1 MSRKDLDQG
10 VSLVAVL
17 AVAVSMATFASA
29 RASAGS
35 AVIGSVAGSRNA
47 TLAGEPLL
55 PSAVVFSGDS
65 LKVGDGATV
74 IALSQGSR
82 LVFGRETEAR
92 FLREG
97 NGVTVLLGEGSVSV
111 YHPEGSAE
119 VRVNANNVSIAPAPG
134 FKTLGEV
141 AMLNGAIMVT
151 SKEGLLRVEGNGS
164 PVEVATG
171 KTITIGSRVARAPRP
186 QGGGQGMGGGGSTA
200 LEAGALGAGAAAAIL
215 AGIGISRANNA
226 RDAANA
232 ANATAAK
239 ADADAVAA
247 ANTAD
252 ADAKAAIDAANAA
265 EATANS
271 VGCALNNF
279 NDQLTGGGLASP
291 NNPPA
296 GQPCPPFSGAS

>member
-1 MSRKDLDQG
+1 MRIRGKGLTSRAL
-10 VSLVAVL
+10 LFVL
-17 AVAVSMATFASA
+17 LLGFASIPA
-29 RASAGS
+29 FAGS
-35 AVIGSVAGSRNA
+35 AVVGSVGGSMNA
-47 TLAGEPLL
+47 TLGGQPLL
-55 PSAVVFSGDS
+55 PNSVIFSGDS
-65 LKVGDGATV
+65 LKVRDGATV
-74 IALSQGSR
+74 IALASGSR

-164 PVEVATG
+164 LVEVATG
-171 KTITIGSRVARAPRP
+171 KTITIGSRMARAPRP
-186 QGGGQGMGGGGSTA
+186 QGGGGQGLGGGGSTA

-215 AGIGISRANNA
+215 AGIGISRANDA

-232 ANATAAK
+232 ANATAGK

-247 ANTAD
+247 D
-252 ADAKAAIDAANAA
+252 ADAKAATDAANAA

-291 NNPPA
+291 YHPPA
-296 GQPCPPFSGAS
+296 GQPCPPFSGGS

>member
-1 MSRKDLDQG
+1 MRIRGKGLTSRAL
-10 VSLVAVL
+10 LFVL
-17 AVAVSMATFASA
+17 LLGLASIPA
-29 RASAGS
+29 FAGS
-35 AVIGSVAGSRNA
+35 AVVGSVAGSMNA
-47 TLAGEPLL
+47 TVGGQPLL
-55 PSAVVFSGDS
+55 PNSVIFSGDS
-65 LKVGDGATV
+65 LKVRDGATV
-74 IALSQGSR
+74 IALASGSR

-171 KTITIGSRVARAPRP
+171 KTITIGSRMARAPRP

-200 LEAGALGAGAAAAIL
+200 LEAGALDAGAAAAIL
-215 AGIGISRANNA
+215 AGIGISRANDA

-247 ANTAD
+247 D
-252 ADAKAAIDAANAA
+252 ADAKAATDAANAA
-265 EATANS
+265 QATANS

-291 NNPPA
+291 YNPPA
-296 GQPCPPFSGAS
+296 GQPCPPFSGGS

>member
-1 MSRKDLDQG
+1 MREKSFTSRAL
-10 VSLVAVL
+10 LFVL
-17 AVAVSMATFASA
+17 LLGMASIPAF
-29 RASAGS
+29 AGS
-35 AVIGSVAGSRNA
+35 AVVGSVAGSMNA
-47 TLAGEPLL
+47 TVGGQPLL
-55 PSAVVFSGDS
+55 PNSVIFSGDS
-65 LKVGDGATV
+65 LKVRDGATV
-74 IALSQGSR
+74 IALASGSR

-171 KTITIGSRVARAPRP
+171 KTITIGSRTARAPRP
-186 QGGGQGMGGGGSTA
+186 QGGGGQGLGGGGSTA

-215 AGIGISRANNA
+215 AGIGISRANDA

-232 ANATAAK
+232 ANATAGK

-247 ANTAD
+247 D
-252 ADAKAAIDAANAA
+252 ADAKAATDAANAA

-291 NNPPA
+291 YNPPA
-296 GQPCPPFSGAS
+296 GQPCPPFSGGS

>member
-1 MSRKDLDQG
+1 MRIRGKGLTSRAL
-10 VSLVAVL
+10 LFVL
-17 AVAVSMATFASA
+17 LLGLASIPA
-29 RASAGS
+29 FAGS
-35 AVIGSVAGSRNA
+35 AVVGSVAGSMNA
-47 TLAGEPLL
+47 TVGGQPLL
-55 PSAVVFSGDS
+55 PNSVIFSGDS
-65 LKVGDGATV
+65 LKVRDGATV
-74 IALSQGSR
+74 IALASGSR

-119 VRVNANNVSIAPAPG
+119 VRVNANNVSIAPTPG

-151 SKEGLLRVEGNGS
+151 SKEGSLRVEGNGS

-171 KTITIGSRVARAPRP
+171 KTITIGSRMARAPRP

-215 AGIGISRANNA
+215 AGIGISRANDA

-247 ANTAD
+247 D
-252 ADAKAAIDAANAA
+252 ADAKAATDAANAA
-265 EATANS
+265 QATANA
-271 VGCALNNF
+271 VGCALNVF
-279 NDQLTGGGLASP
+279 NDESFGVASP
-291 NNPPA
+291 YTPPA
-296 GQPCPPFSGAS
+296 DEPCPVVPIT

>member
-1 MSRKDLDQG
+1 MRIRGKGLTSRAL
-10 VSLVAVL
+10 LFVL
-17 AVAVSMATFASA
+17 LLGFASIPA
-29 RASAGS
+29 FAGS
-35 AVIGSVAGSRNA
+35 AVVGSVAGSMNA
-47 TLAGEPLL
+47 TLGGQPLL
-55 PSAVVFSGDS
+55 PNSAIFSGDS
-65 LKVGDGATV
+65 LKVKDGATV
-74 IALSQGSR
+74 IALASGSR

-119 VRVNANNVSIAPAPG
+119 VRVKANNVSIAPAPG

-141 AMLNGAIMVT
+141 AMLNGAIVVT
-151 SKEGLLRVEGNGS
+151 SKEGSLRVEGNGS

-171 KTITIGSRVARAPRP
+171 KTVTIGSRTARAPRP
-186 QGGGQGMGGGGSTA
+186 QGAGGQGLGGGGSTA

-215 AGIGISRANNA
+215 AGIGISRANDA

-252 ADAKAAIDAANAA
+252 ADAKAATDAANTAA
-265 EATANS
+265 ADAVA
-271 VGCALNNF
+271 VGCALNNLS
-279 NDQLTGGGLASP
+279 DQLGTASP
-291 NNPPA
+291 YTPPS
-296 GQPCPPFSGAS
+296 GTTCPPFSGGS

>member
-1 MSRKDLDQG
+1 MREKSLTSRAL
-10 VSLVAVL
+10 LFVL
-17 AVAVSMATFASA
+17 LLGMASIPAF
-29 RASAGS
+29 AGS
-35 AVIGSVAGSRNA
+35 AVVGSVAGSMNA
-47 TLAGEPLL
+47 TVGGQPLL
-55 PSAVVFSGDS
+55 PNSVIFSGDS
-65 LKVGDGATV
+65 LKVRDGATV
-74 IALSQGSR
+74 IALASGSR

-171 KTITIGSRVARAPRP
+171 KTITIGSRMARAPRP

-215 AGIGISRANNA
+215 AGIGISRANDA

-247 ANTAD
+247 D
-252 ADAKAAIDAANAA
+252 ADAKAATDAANAA
-265 EATANS
+265 QATANA
-271 VGCALNNF
+271 VGCALNVF
-279 NDQLTGGGLASP
+279 NDESFGVASP
-291 NNPPA
+291 YTPPA
-296 GQPCPPFSGAS
+296 DEPCPVVPIT

>member
-1 MSRKDLDQG
+1 MREKSLASRAL
-10 VSLVAVL
+10 LFVL
-17 AVAVSMATFASA
+17 LLGLASIPA
-29 RASAGS
+29 FAGS
-35 AVIGSVAGSRNA
+35 AVVGSVAGSMNA
-47 TLAGEPLL
+47 TVGGQPLL
-55 PSAVVFSGDS
+55 PNSVIFSGDS
-65 LKVGDGATV
+65 LKVRDGATV
-74 IALSQGSR
+74 IALASGSR

-171 KTITIGSRVARAPRP
+171 KTITIGSRMARAPRP
-186 QGGGQGMGGGGSTA
+186 QGGGQGLGGGGSTA

-215 AGIGISRANNA
+215 AGIGISRANDA

-232 ANATAAK
+232 ANATAGK

-247 ANTAD
+247 D
-252 ADAKAAIDAANAA
+252 ADAKAATDAANAA
-265 EATANS
+265 QATANA
-271 VGCALNNF
+271 VGCALNVF
-279 NDQLTGGGLASP
+279 NDESFGVASP
-291 NNPPA
+291 YTPPA
-296 GQPCPPFSGAS
+296 DEPCPVVPIT

>member
-1 MSRKDLDQG
+1 MREKSLASRAL
-10 VSLVAVL
+10 LFVL
-17 AVAVSMATFASA
+17 LLGLASIPA
-29 RASAGS
+29 FAGS
-35 AVIGSVAGSRNA
+35 AVVGSVAGSLNA
-47 TLAGEPLL
+47 TVGGQPLL
-55 PSAVVFSGDS
+55 PNSVIFSGDS
-65 LKVGDGATV
+65 LKVRDGATV
-74 IALSQGSR
+74 IALASGSR

-151 SKEGLLRVEGNGS
+151 SKEGSLRVEGNGS

-171 KTITIGSRVARAPRP
+171 KTITIGSRMARAPRP
-186 QGGGQGMGGGGSTA
+186 QGGGQGLGGGGSTA

-215 AGIGISRANNA
+215 AGIGISRANDA

-232 ANATAAK
+232 ANATAGK

-247 ANTAD
+247 D
-252 ADAKAAIDAANAA
+252 ADAKAATDAANAA
-265 EATANS
+265 QATANA
-271 VGCALNNF
+271 VGCALNNL
-279 NDQLTGGGLASP
+279 NDDLGLGFASP
-291 NNPPA
+291 YDPGTNT
-296 GQPCPPFSGAS
+296 CPPGP

>member
-1 MSRKDLDQG
+1 MREKSLASRAL
-10 VSLVAVL
+10 LFVL
-17 AVAVSMATFASA
+17 LLGLASIPA
-29 RASAGS
+29 FAGS
-35 AVIGSVAGSRNA
+35 AVVGSVAGSLNA
-47 TLAGEPLL
+47 TVGGQPLL
-55 PSAVVFSGDS
+55 PNSVIFSGDS
-65 LKVGDGATV
+65 LKVRDGATV
-74 IALSQGSR
+74 IALASGSR

-97 NGVTVLLGEGSVSV
+97 NEVTVLLGEGNVSV

-151 SKEGLLRVEGNGS
+151 SKEGSLRVEGNGS

-171 KTITIGSRVARAPRP
+171 KTITIGSRMARAPRP
-186 QGGGQGMGGGGSTA
+186 QGGGQGLGGGGSTA

-215 AGIGISRANNA
+215 AGIGISRANDA

-232 ANATAAK
+232 ANATAGK

-247 ANTAD
+247 D
-252 ADAKAAIDAANAA
+252 ADAKAATDAANAA

-291 NNPPA
+291 YNPPA
-296 GQPCPPFSGAS
+296 GQPCPPFSGGS

>member
-1 MSRKDLDQG
+1 MREKSFTSRAL
-10 VSLVAVL
+10 LFVL
-17 AVAVSMATFASA
+17 LLGLASIPA
-29 RASAGS
+29 FAGS
-35 AVIGSVAGSRNA
+35 AVVGSVAGSMNA
-47 TLAGEPLL
+47 TVGGQPLL
-55 PSAVVFSGDS
+55 PNSVIFSGDS
-65 LKVGDGATV
+65 LKVRDGATV
-74 IALSQGSR
+74 IALASGSR

-171 KTITIGSRVARAPRP
+171 KTITIGSRMARAPRP

-215 AGIGISRANNA
+215 AGIGISRANDA

-232 ANATAAK
+232 ANATAGK
-239 ADADAVAA
+239 ADADAVP
-247 ANTAD
+247 AD
-252 ADAKAAIDAANAA
+252 ADAKAATDAANAA

-291 NNPPA
+291 YNPPA
-296 GQPCPPFSGAS
+296 GQPCPPFSGGS

>member
-1 MSRKDLDQG
+1 MREKSLASRAL
-10 VSLVAVL
+10 LFVL
-17 AVAVSMATFASA
+17 LLGLASIPA
-29 RASAGS
+29 FAGS
-35 AVIGSVAGSRNA
+35 AVVGSVAGSLNA
-47 TLAGEPLL
+47 TVGGQPLL
-55 PSAVVFSGDS
+55 PNSVIFSGDS
-65 LKVGDGATV
+65 LKVRDGATV
-74 IALSQGSR
+74 IALASGSR

-151 SKEGLLRVEGNGS
+151 SKEGSLRVEGNGS

-171 KTITIGSRVARAPRP
+171 KTITIGSRMARAPRP
-186 QGGGQGMGGGGSTA
+186 QGGGQGLGGGGSTA

-215 AGIGISRANNA
+215 AGIGISRANDA

-232 ANATAAK
+232 ANATAGK

-247 ANTAD
+247 D
-252 ADAKAAIDAANAA
+252 ADAKAATDAANAA
-265 EATANS
+265 QATANS
-271 VGCALNNF
+271 VGCALNTLNDDLALNF
-279 NDQLTGGGLASP
+279 PSP
-291 NNPPA
+291 YTPP
-296 GQPCPPFSGAS
+296 SGSSC

>member
-1 MSRKDLDQG
+1 MRGK
-10 VSLVAVL
+10 SLTSCALLFVL
-17 AVAVSMATFASA
+17 LLALASIPA
-29 RASAGS
+29 FAGS
-35 AVIGSVAGSRNA
+35 AVVGSVAGSMNA
-47 TLAGEPLL
+47 TLGGQPLL
-55 PSAVVFSGDS
+55 PNSVIFSGDS
-65 LKVGDGATV
+65 LKVRDGATV
-74 IALSQGSR
+74 IALASGSR

-151 SKEGLLRVEGNGS
+151 SKEGSLRVEGNGS

-171 KTITIGSRVARAPRP
+171 KTITIGSRMARAPRP

-215 AGIGISRANNA
+215 AGIGISRANDA

-247 ANTAD
+247 D
-252 ADAKAAIDAANAA
+252 ADAKAATDAANAA
-265 EATANS
+265 QATANS

-291 NNPPA
+291 YNPPA
-296 GQPCPPFSGAS
+296 GQPCPPFSGGS

>member
-1 MSRKDLDQG
+1 MRIRGKGLTSRAL
-10 VSLVAVL
+10 LFVL
-17 AVAVSMATFASA
+17 LLGFASIPA
-29 RASAGS
+29 FAGS
-35 AVIGSVAGSRNA
+35 AVVGSVAGSMNA
-47 TLAGEPLL
+47 TVGGQPLL
-55 PSAVVFSGDS
+55 PNSVIFSGDS
-65 LKVGDGATV
+65 LKVRDGATV
-74 IALSQGSR
+74 IALASGSR

-171 KTITIGSRVARAPRP
+171 KTITIGSRMARAPRP

-232 ANATAAK
+232 ANATASK
-239 ADADAVAA
+239 ADADATTAAANASAATAA

-252 ADAKAAIDAANAA
+252 ADAIA
-265 EATANS
+265 
-271 VGCALNNF
+271 VGCALNN
-279 NDQLTGGGLASP
+279 LASEELGFASP
-291 NNPPA
+291 YTPPS
-296 GQPCPPFSGAS
+296 GTTCPYFPPSS

>member
-1 MSRKDLDQG
+1 MRGK
-10 VSLVAVL
+10 SLTSCALLFVL
-17 AVAVSMATFASA
+17 LLALASIPA
-29 RASAGS
+29 FAGS
-35 AVIGSVAGSRNA
+35 AVVGSVAGSMNA
-47 TLAGEPLL
+47 TLGGQPLL
-55 PSAVVFSGDS
+55 PNSVIFSGDS
-65 LKVGDGATV
+65 LKVRDGATV
-74 IALSQGSR
+74 IALASGSR

-141 AMLNGAIMVT
+141 AMLNGAIVVT

-164 PVEVATG
+164 LVEVATG
-171 KTITIGSRVARAPRP
+171 KTITIGSRMARAPRP
-186 QGGGQGMGGGGSTA
+186 QGGGGQGLGGGGSTA

-215 AGIGISRANNA
+215 AGIGISRANDA

-232 ANATAAK
+232 ANASAQK

-247 ANTAD
+247 ANAAD
-252 ADAKAAIDAANAA
+252 ADAKAATDAANAA
-265 EATANS
+265 QATANS
-271 VGCALNNF
+271 VGCALNNL
-279 NDQLTGGGLASP
+279 NDDLGLGFASP
-291 NNPPA
+291 YDPGTNT
-296 GQPCPPFSGAS
+296 CPP